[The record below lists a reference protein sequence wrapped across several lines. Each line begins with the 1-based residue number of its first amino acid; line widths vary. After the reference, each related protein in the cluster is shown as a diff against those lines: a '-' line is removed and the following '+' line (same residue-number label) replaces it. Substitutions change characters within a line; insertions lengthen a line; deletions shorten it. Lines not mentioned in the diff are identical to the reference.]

1 MADFKPP
8 AVPKEADPKIN
19 ASKML
24 KLAGSSGKVT
34 HQAVEHRRGLLARA
48 LRGNKN
54 NGTTLPTPQDS
65 N

>member
-1 MADFKPP
+1 MSVKAPD
-8 AVPKEADPKIN
+8 VPHIADPKID

-24 KLAGSSGKVT
+24 KFAGSAKPT

-54 NGTTLPTPQDS
+54 SGMQLPTPQDS
-65 N
+65 K